1 MDFSP
6 HLFVSHVID
15 SPRFVSICM
24 KSWLAQGSW
33 RVSLKR
39 GVRGGAGIDVYLFFV
54 LFCFLL
60 KIFFQH
66 EKRNFVSPSGHVMF
80 YLLYK
85 HQ

>member
-6 HLFVSHVID
+6 HLFVSYVID

-39 GVRGGAGIDVYLFFV
+39 GVMAGVGIDVYLFFCFV
-54 LFCFLL
+54 LFFVEN
-60 KIFFQH
+60 IFSTRE
-66 EKRNFVSPSGHVMF
+66 EKFRI
-80 YLLYK
+80 YK
-85 HQ
+85 RPCNVLFII

>member
-39 GVRGGAGIDVYLFFV
+39 GVRAGAGIDVYLFFFVV
-54 LFCFLL
+54 LFFVEN
-60 KIFFQH
+60 IFSTRK
-66 EKRNFVSPSGHVMF
+66 EKFRISKRPCNVLFII
-80 YLLYK
+80 
-85 HQ
+85 

>member
-39 GVRGGAGIDVYLFFV
+39 GVRAGAGIDVYLFF
-54 LFCFLL
+54 FCFLFFVEN
-60 KIFFQH
+60 IFSTRE
-66 EKRNFVSPSGHVMF
+66 EKFRIFKRPCNVLFII
-80 YLLYK
+80 
-85 HQ
+85 